1 MQRYY
6 FHLQDGRTILDEMGV
21 DLPDLAAV
29 QHNALATTSELVSGM
44 KSGPEFWA
52 GEPWKLWV
60 TDRPDGL
67 GTTVLTL
74 TFSARSDAASIDS
87 HDPGCRFVPL

>member
-6 FHLQDGRTILDEMGV
+6 FHLQDGQTILDETGV

-29 QHNALATTSELVSGM
+29 RQNALATTSEILGGM
-44 KSGPEFWA
+44 KSGLTFWS

-60 TDRPDGL
+60 TDQPDGL
-67 GTTVLTL
+67 GTPVLTL
-74 TFSARSDAASIDS
+74 TFSASGQS
-87 HDPGCRFVPL
+87 